1 MSTDEIKWDI
11 ESRLRV
17 ALAYAGYRHSF
28 FVKMNVFLCVVALA
42 SLWLSG
48 YSAAA
53 GGEVLSLI
61 LNIVGSVSLIA
72 DVALNLKGCVGFWES
87 MYDGYNALLAELK
100 NGTSA
105 SRESLEDLQARMYL
119 FDGRSRST
127 LRALLLVSRNRAC
140 EQLNKP
146 ECMIRV
152 PWYQF
157 VTANFFSWDK
167 P

>member
-1 MSTDEIKWDI
+1 MSTEEIKWDI

-28 FVKMNVFLCVVALA
+28 FVKLNVFLCVVALA

-53 GGEVLSLI
+53 GGEGLSLA
-61 LNIVGSVSLIA
+61 LNIVGPVSLIA

-100 NGTSA
+100 NGPG
-105 SRESLEDLQARMYL
+105 SREGLEDLQARMYL